1 MKIFLLTVVSFLL
14 IILVLNA
21 GYYKTWFVDKPMEYW
36 ADFQK
41 QKDDTA
47 DIRGIMT
54 GRFGLPYTICMRV
67 KDVLAQKKV
76 KDAVVLFEPNSYYR
90 DSLHMQL
97 RVPEPAAA
105 CVKSRGN
112 SCWAQKERQH
122 LLPSLKPKSAP
133 DIQCSNR
140 PPRQA

>member
-97 RVPEPAAA
+97 RVPEPA
-105 CVKSRGN
+105 VFYYYTG
-112 SCWAQKERQH
+112 
-122 LLPSLKPKSAP
+122 LKGVWTTSA
-133 DIQCSNR
+133 DVN
-140 PPRQA
+140 